1 MVFGDAL
8 ENMKAG
14 AKMTRHG
21 WIFRDAVY
29 VEYTGTSI
37 RPYLVVQ
44 SPHHDAIPYTAT
56 DVDIFANDWEQF

>member
-8 ENMKAG
+8 EKMKSG

-44 SPHHDAIPYTAT
+44 YTAT